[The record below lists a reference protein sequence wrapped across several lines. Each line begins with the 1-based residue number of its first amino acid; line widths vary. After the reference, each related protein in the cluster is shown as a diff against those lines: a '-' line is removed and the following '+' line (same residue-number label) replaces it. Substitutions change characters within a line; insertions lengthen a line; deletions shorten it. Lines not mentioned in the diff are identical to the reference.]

1 MEIKQREKNDVTMKL
16 LVGLLIV
23 ASFLIGTLYT
33 KVQFLEKNQI
43 AQANLQQ
50 AGRIPEPQQV
60 PSDKPT
66 GEVPK
71 VTKEDYVRGDSKAP
85 VVLVEYSDLECPY
98 CKTFHPTA
106 KQLID
111 EYKGKVKWV
120 YRHYPLSFHVNAQKE
135 AEASEC
141 AGELGG
147 QDAFWKFIDAIY
159 DRTTSNGTGFA
170 LDKLGPLAKEI
181 GLNEAKFKSCLDSGK
196 YTKKVQDQMSAASA
210 IGVNGTPGNI
220 FLHEKSGEAKLIP
233 GALPIDQLKPVVD
246 QLLAL

>member
-1 MEIKQREKNDVTMKL
+1 MELRQKERTDITSKL

-23 ASFLIGTLYT
+23 AAFLIGTLYT
-33 KVQFLEKNQI
+33 KVQYLEKNQGS
-43 AQANLQQ
+43 ALANNQPAAAAAPQA
-50 AGRIPEPQQV
+50 

-71 VTKEDYVRGDSKAP
+71 ITKDDYVRGDSKSP
-85 VVLVEYSDLECPY
+85 VALVEYSDLECPY
-98 CKTFHPTA
+98 CKTFHVTA
-106 KQLID
+106 KQLI
-111 EYKGKVKWV
+111 EEFKGKVKWV

-135 AEASEC
+135 AEAAEC

-147 QDAFWKFIDAIY
+147 QDAFWKFVDAIY

-170 LDKLGPLAKEI
+170 LDKLEPLAKEI
-181 GLNEAKFKSCLDSGK
+181 GLNQTKFKSCLDSGK
-196 YTKKVQDQMSAASA
+196 YTKKVQDQMSGAAA

-233 GALPIDQLKPVVD
+233 GALPIDQLRPVVE

>member
-1 MEIKQREKNDVTMKL
+1 MEIKQREKNDITTKL

-33 KVQFLEKNQI
+33 KVQFLEKSQGSV
-43 AQANLQQ
+43 QANTQPAAAAAPQ
-50 AGRIPEPQQV
+50 A

-71 VTKEDYVRGDSKAP
+71 ITKEDYVRGDSKAP

-147 QDAFWKFIDAIY
+147 QDAFWKYIDAIY

-170 LDKLGPLAKEI
+170 LDKLTPLAKEI

-196 YTKKVQDQMSAASA
+196 YTKKVQNQMSAASA

-233 GALPIDQLKPVVD
+233 GALPIDQLKPIVD